1 MNRRTIFQIPG
12 WFACLGLAA
21 VLLLAGCSSL
31 KVLESWQSPAKTN
44 APYQTLLIV
53 GIANDRNVRT
63 LFENIVADELSRTGV
78 TAVASHNYVTK
89 DLDKAHQDDIV
100 AAVKKI
106 GADAVITARPVAIGD
121 TTVTQQGVPTGG
133 VYGTTGNGFY
143 TLPGTDTFFKVTLQT
158 NLYDTKTTQLV
169 WSATISTYD
178 ADNKVRVCR
187 ELGRLFAE
195 RLRRDGLLK

>member
-1 MNRRTIFQIPG
+1 MERRKKFQVSG
-12 WFACLGLAA
+12 WVCCLLLGA
-21 VLLLAGCSSL
+21 VMVLLAGCSSL
-31 KVLESWQSPAKTN
+31 KVVESWQSPAKTN
-44 APYQTLLIV
+44 APYRTLLLV

-63 LFENIVADELSRTGV
+63 IFENIVADELSRAGV
-78 TAVASHNYVTK
+78 TAVASHNYVK
-89 DLDKAHQDDIV
+89 DLDKAQQEDIV

-143 TLPGTDTFFKVTLQT
+143 SLPGTDTFFKATLQT
-158 NLYDTKTTQLV
+158 NLYDAKTTQLV
-169 WSATISTYD
+169 WTATISTYD
-178 ADNKVRVCR
+178 ADDKVRVCR

-195 RLRRDGLLK
+195 RLRRDGLL